1 MLEKDIENLISSYP
15 DEFFPSS
22 DFKLIGQQ
30 IRLGKCYADIIF
42 EDKFNR
48 KVIVEVKRGILS
60 RDAAGQ
66 VMEYYGLL
74 KNEQPDSIIELVLCA
89 NVIPAERKKFL
100 ETIGI
105 ECKELGINS
114 INTIAEKYNYQF
126 IDAKPKDITIK
137 SDFSG
142 LIPETER
149 VWIFQANPNRY
160 DILNALSDDEI
171 GSEIHWLINQHK
183 NEIAKGQLGLIW
195 LSGSEGGIYALTEII
210 SNPQFMSE
218 PAEEEKYWIDS
229 TDKGKEKLR
238 VKMKVLQN
246 MVNKPIYK
254 NELRNTA
261 GLENISIFRQSQ
273 GTNFPLTNDEWRLVK
288 EKIFN
293 HNT

>member
-1 MLEKDIENLISSYP
+1 MLEKDIENIIASYP

-22 DFKLIGQQ
+22 GFILIGQQ

-74 KNEQPDSIIELVLCA
+74 KNEQPGSIIEMILCA

-114 INTIAEKYNYQF
+114 INIIAEKYNYKF
-126 IDAKPKDITIK
+126 IDTKKKDITVK
-137 SDFSG
+137 ADFSE
-142 LIPETER
+142 LIPETEK

-160 DILNALSDDEI
+160 DILNALSDDGI
-171 GSEIHWLINQHK
+171 GPEIHWLVNQHK
-183 NEIAKGQLGLIW
+183 NEIAKGHLGVIW

-218 PAEEEKYWIDS
+218 PDEEEKYWIDS
-229 TDKGKEKLR
+229 SDKRKEKLR
-238 VKMKVLQN
+238 VKMKVLKN

-254 NELRNTA
+254 NELRSTA

-273 GTNFPLTNDEWRLVK
+273 GTNFPLTNEEWQLVK

-293 HNT
+293 NNT